1 MTDHENGPLAGM
13 RVLDLTTMI
22 SGGFTNVMFADFG
35 ADVVSVEHPEYG
47 DPVRDWV
54 PRSGG
59 HSTYWKNLGR
69 NKRHVTLDLSTEDGQ
84 ALAREL
90 AANVDVVVENFRP
103 GTLERWNLEYDRLSA
118 DNEGLVM
125 VRLSGFGQTGPYAA
139 RPGFGTVA
147 EAMSTFASVNGF
159 ADSEPLLPPIPV
171 ADLTAACFAV
181 QGAMFALWAREV
193 NDAPGQ
199 VVDVSLFEPLFR
211 FMIGDVEAYD
221 AEGYVPERTGNSSH
235 QAAPRNL
242 YPTETGFVALSASTQ
257 NIFENVMRA
266 IDREDLIDDPR
277 FATNDARMKHRE
289 ELDAVIEAWTEDRDR
304 KTVLETMRAADAV
317 VGPVYDIEDVFE
329 DEQFHAR
336 EDLPTVEDDDLGTVR
351 THGTVPKFSET
362 PGNVDRLGGDP
373 GAHNEAVYRGELGLS
388 EAEYERL
395 RENGVI

>member
-1 MTDHENGPLAGM
+1 
-13 RVLDLTTMI
+13 
-22 SGGFTNVMFADFG
+22 
-35 ADVVSVEHPEYG
+35 
-47 DPVRDWV
+47 
-54 PRSGG
+54 
-59 HSTYWKNLGR
+59 
-69 NKRHVTLDLSTEDGQ
+69 
-84 ALAREL
+84 
-90 AANVDVVVENFRP
+90 
-103 GTLERWNLEYDRLSA
+103 
-118 DNEGLVM
+118 
-125 VRLSGFGQTGPYAA
+125 
-139 RPGFGTVA
+139 
-147 EAMSTFASVNGF
+147 
-159 ADSEPLLPPIPV
+159 
-171 ADLTAACFAV
+171 
-181 QGAMFALWAREV
+181 
-193 NDAPGQ
+193 
-199 VVDVSLFEPLFR
+199 
-211 FMIGDVEAYD
+211 
-221 AEGYVPERTGNSSH
+221 
-235 QAAPRNL
+235 
-242 YPTETGFVALSASTQ
+242 
-257 NIFENVMRA
+257 MRA